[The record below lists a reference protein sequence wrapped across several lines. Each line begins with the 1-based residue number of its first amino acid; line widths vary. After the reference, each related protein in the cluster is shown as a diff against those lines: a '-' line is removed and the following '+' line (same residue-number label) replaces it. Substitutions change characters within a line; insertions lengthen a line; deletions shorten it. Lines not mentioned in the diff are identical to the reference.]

1 MAKKD
6 YYEILGVKEDASAA
20 EIKRVYR
27 QLAKKYHPDA
37 NRGNKEAEDRFKDIS
52 EAYAVLSDPEKRKK
66 YDQMR
71 RFGFSG
77 GQAGGFDFG
86 NFDFGQ
92 FNRQGRART
101 HSSRGSIFEE
111 LFGVGGLGD
120 IFSEMFDQGSRIR
133 RERSGRPGVGADAR
147 TDLTIPFELAVN
159 GGKQQIAVQVDE
171 RCSHC
176 NGTGAEPG
184 ANPQTCPQ
192 CNGRGTISLSQ
203 GFFAVNRTC
212 PRCLGRGI
220 IIDKPCRVCGGSGEV
235 KKTKRLSVTI
245 PAGIKDGA
253 VLRLK
258 GLGGNGSSKEKRGDL
273 YLKVH
278 VSPHHFFKR
287 KGNDVF
293 CEVPIDIIQAI
304 KGTKIRLKTVYN
316 KKVEIKV
323 PAQTKDGKKFNLRKL
338 GIKSK
343 KGIGDMYVTIRVKKR
358 TNLTAEEKKLVEE
371 YEMAHAP

>member
-37 NRGNKEAEDRFKDIS
+37 NRGNKEAEERFKDIS
-52 EAYAVLSDPEKRKK
+52 EAYSVLSDPEKRKK

-77 GQAGGFDFG
+77 GQTGGFDFG

-92 FNRQGRART
+92 FSRQGQRRT
-101 HSSRGSIFEE
+101 QSFSGSIFED

-120 IFSEMFDQGSRIR
+120 IFSEMFDQGKRTR
-133 RERSGRPGVGADAR
+133 RERSGKSGGGSDAR
-147 TDLTIPFELAVN
+147 ADLTIPFELAVS
-159 GGKQQIAVQVDE
+159 GGRQQIGVEVED

-184 ANPQTCPQ
+184 STPQTCPQ
-192 CNGRGTISLSQ
+192 CNGRGTISIAQ

-212 PRCLGRGI
+212 PRCMGRGV
-220 IIDKPCRVCGGSGEV
+220 IIDKLCHVCGGKGEV
-235 KKTKRLSVTI
+235 RKTKKLSVTI
-245 PAGIKDGA
+245 PAGIEDGA

-258 GLGGNGSSKEKRGDL
+258 GLGGNGTSKNKRGDL
-273 YLKVH
+273 YLKIH

-287 KGNDVF
+287 LGNDVF
-293 CEVPIDIIQAI
+293 VEVPIDIIKAV
-304 KGTKIRLKTVYN
+304 KGTKIRVKTVYN

-323 PAQTKDGKKFNLRKL
+323 PAGTRDGKKFRLRKL
-338 GIKSK
+338 GIKSR
-343 KGIGDMYVTIRVKKR
+343 KGTGDMYVTIRVKKR
-358 TNLTAEEKKLVEE
+358 ANLTAEEKKLVEE
-371 YEMAHAP
+371 YERTHAP